1 MCTWQLIQTQPL
13 LCGRCNVLLSELVK
27 HGKMI
32 SALEI
37 QRMICEVRQRPSELK
52 FFKLKTAE
60 SWKDVVVIT
69 LSDQAHNNRPGG
81 DSTGG
86 LVTMMA
92 GPEAKGGHVCPMVL
106 LSWKSCKLKR
116 KAISSNDAEVQAA
129 LEGEDHNFRVRLLW
143 TEMHGA
149 G

>member
-1 MCTWQLIQTQPL
+1 
-13 LCGRCNVLLSELVK
+13 
-27 HGKMI
+27 
-32 SALEI
+32 
-37 QRMICEVRQRPSELK
+37 
-52 FFKLKTAE
+52 
-60 SWKDVVVIT
+60 
-69 LSDQAHNNRPGG
+69 
-81 DSTGG
+81 
-86 LVTMMA
+86 MMA

-129 LEGEDHNFRVRLLW
+129 LEGEDHNFRVRFLW